1 MLDYELLMQLVVVA
15 IMLSCITTAFIQMTK
30 GMFKTSKYIV
40 LYSFIINM
48 LLSIP
53 FCKSFSSANLL
64 QSLWVG
70 LFSFIGAD
78 ALYKSLEGKLKSHSE
93 IIKKDVTII
102 ERDDK

>member
-15 IMLSCITTAFIQMTK
+15 IMLSCVTTAFVQMTK
-30 GMFKTSKYIV
+30 GMFKTSKFIV
-40 LYSFIINM
+40 LYSFIVNM
-48 LLSIP
+48 TLSIP